1 MHVLVLRLEC
11 VIFQV
16 LNENK
21 SPYCILLFFRENPDI
36 VKKNIKQFLDN
47 NRILLKEIAFEIGI
61 EEESIRLYIDG
72 KEAFTKEQREE
83 FYRWYLLKIFRPPS
97 GLGKRIY
104 YSS

>member
-1 MHVLVLRLEC
+1 MQSKFLSKAVNEC
-11 VIFQV
+11 NYHIAF
-16 LNENK
+16 
-21 SPYCILLFFRENPDI
+21 FHFRENPDI

-47 NRILLKEIAFEIGI
+47 NRILLKEISFEIGI

-97 GLGKRIY
+97 GPGKKIFILFY
-104 YSS
+104 LISI